1 MPYDPNG
8 WESPCILYTPCD
20 GGCEMCDPLLQSDQW
35 DDHDP
40 RSYLSSEQLALLHSE
55 PRYGS
60 PAYIARCYS
69 QGTEIPIQA

>member
-1 MPYDPNG
+1 MPYDPNQ
-8 WESPCILYTPCD
+8 WESPCILNTPCD
-20 GGCEMCDPLLQSDQW
+20 GGCDWCDPLVPDQW
-35 DDHDP
+35 ADHDP
-40 RSYLSSEQLALLHSE
+40 RDDLSSEQLALLRSE